1 MKLATIRREDGARV
15 ALVDA
20 DKGRV
25 WPIEP
30 PAWAPKP
37 FGPSSFGMAD
47 VIRGWRDLR
56 DSLRADGEGIPLSQV
71 ELLAPIPHPQ
81 RNLMCVGKNYFD
93 HAHEFTRSGFDSSAS
108 SAKDAIPE
116 HPIIFTKVPET
127 VIGPGA
133 AIHYPH
139 GVSDQIDYEVEL
151 VVVIGRAGR
160 DIPKAQAMDHVF
172 GYTIANDVTAR
183 DIQARHKQWFLG
195 KSLDTFCPLGP
206 WIVTTDEV
214 DLSDTSVRTWV
225 NGELRQDSNTR
236 DLIFDVPTLIE
247 TMSRGITLQPGDLIL
262 TGTPAGVGLGFTP
275 PKFLKPGDRV
285 KLEIGGIGVLEN
297 TLEG

>member
-1 MKLATIRREDGARV
+1 MKLATIRREEGAQV

-20 DKGRV
+20 ERGRV

-30 PAWAPKP
+30 PAWAPTP
-37 FGPSSFGMAD
+37 FEMVD

-56 DSLRADGEGIPLSQV
+56 DGLRPQGDGIPLSQV
-71 ELLAPIPHPQ
+71 KLLAPIPRPQ
-81 RNLMCVGKNYFD
+81 RNLMCVGKNYYD

-133 AIHYPH
+133 AIRYPH

-206 WIVTTDEV
+206 WIVTADEV
-214 DLSDTSVRTWV
+214 DLSDTPVRTWV

>member
-37 FGPSSFGMAD
+37 FSMAD

-56 DSLRADGEGIPLSQV
+56 DSLRAEGEGIPLSQV
-71 ELLAPIPHPQ
+71 DLLAPIPHPQ

-133 AIHYPH
+133 AIRYPH

-206 WIVTTDEV
+206 WIVTADEV
-214 DLSDTSVRTWV
+214 DLSDTPVRTWV

>member
-1 MKLATIRREDGARV
+1 MKLATIQGEGGARV

-20 DKGRV
+20 EAGRV
-25 WPIEP
+25 WPIAP
-30 PAWAPKP
+30 PAWAPQP
-37 FGPSSFGMAD
+37 WGMLD
-47 VIRGWRDLR
+47 VIRGFRDLR
-56 DSLRADGEGIPLSQV
+56 DALRPEGPGIPLSEV
-71 ELLAPIPHPQ
+71 TLLAPIPRPA
-81 RNLMCVGKNYFD
+81 RNPMCVGKNYYD
-93 HAHEFTRSGFDSSAS
+93 HAHEFTRSGFDSSAKG
-108 SAKDAIPE
+108 AADAVPE

-127 VIGPGA
+127 VIGHGA
-133 AIHYPH
+133 PIPYPH

-151 VVVIGRAGR
+151 VVVIGRGGTN
-160 DIPKAQAMDHVF
+160 IPKAQAMEHVF

-195 KSLDTFCPLGP
+195 KSLDGFCPLGP
-206 WIVTTDEV
+206 WIVTADEV
-214 DLSDTSVRTWV
+214 DLSDMSVRSWV

-247 TMSRGITLQPGDLIL
+247 TMSRGITLHAGDLIL

-275 PKFLKPGDRV
+275 PKFLRPGDRV
-285 KLEIGGIGVLEN
+285 KMEIGGIGVLEN

>member
-15 ALVDA
+15 ALVDT

-25 WPIEP
+25 WPIDP

-37 FGPSSFGMAD
+37 LGMAD

-56 DSLRADGEGIPLSQV
+56 DSLRTDGEGIPLSQV

-133 AIHYPH
+133 AIRYPH

-206 WIVTTDEV
+206 WIVTADEV

-285 KLEIGGIGVLEN
+285 KLEIGGIGILEN

>member
-1 MKLATIRREDGARV
+1 MSGRREDGARA

-30 PAWAPKP
+30 PAWAPKH
-37 FGPSSFGMAD
+37 FGMAD

-56 DSLRADGEGIPLSQV
+56 DSLRADGDGIPLSQV
-71 ELLAPIPHPQ
+71 ELLAPIPHPR

-133 AIHYPH
+133 AIRYPH

-206 WIVTTDEV
+206 WIVTADEV

-225 NGELRQDSNTR
+225 NGELRQNSNTR
-236 DLIFDVPTLIE
+236 ELIFDVPTLIE

>member
-1 MKLATIRREDGARV
+1 MKLATIKEMSGRREDGARA

-30 PAWAPKP
+30 PAWAPKH
-37 FGPSSFGMAD
+37 FGMAD

-56 DSLRADGEGIPLSQV
+56 DSLRADGDGIPLSQV
-71 ELLAPIPHPQ
+71 ELLAPIPHPR

-133 AIHYPH
+133 AIRYPH

-206 WIVTTDEV
+206 WIVTADEV

-225 NGELRQDSNTR
+225 NGELRQNSNTR
-236 DLIFDVPTLIE
+236 ELIFDVPTLIE

>member
-1 MKLATIRREDGARV
+1 MKLATIRREEGAQV

-20 DKGRV
+20 EQGRI
-25 WPIEP
+25 WPVEP
-30 PAWAPKP
+30 PAWAQRP
-37 FGPSSFGMAD
+37 FGMVE

-56 DSLRADGEGIPLSQV
+56 DGLRPKGDGIPLSRV
-71 ELLAPIPHPQ
+71 ELLAPIPLPR
-81 RNLMCVGKNYFD
+81 RNLMCVGKNYHD

-108 SAKDAIPE
+108 SAKDAVPE
-116 HPIIFTKVPET
+116 HPIIFTKLPET

-133 AIHYPH
+133 PIRYPH

-195 KSLDTFCPLGP
+195 KSLDGFCPLGP
-206 WIVTTDEV
+206 WIVTADEI
-214 DLSDTSVRTWV
+214 DLSDTPVRTWV
-225 NGELRQDSNTR
+225 NGELRQNSNTR